1 MTFILTHPTQ
11 CILTSNL
18 FVNLIL
24 FQIARKVGDPDIPRP
39 WSQYSSK
46 KENKTTED
54 EKKNADTK
62 SLSLLKTERWGKN
75 LGNDGNNEDPQ
86 LQEFLQVMQ
95 PRVKSKLW
103 ANDMSVAPASNQHG
117 KGSQKQA
124 QTENEI
130 VEKSASVDMES
141 DEIDEV
147 EDRLSDGQAAKTS
160 QNLVHADVVSDMDYF
175 KSRVKKD
182 WSDSDSSDSDDLDDD
197 ADDELVNRSLKGEV
211 VQERAPNGQHNS
223 LKHDVTEQEDRD
235 EGPHKDSDGEVPDQG
250 KTSSSS
256 VEDEKEKVLET
267 GRLFVRNLPYTA
279 T

>member
-11 CILTSNL
+11 CILTSN
-18 FVNLIL
+18 VVINLIL

-39 WSQYSSK
+39 WSRYSSK

-62 SLSLLKTERWGKN
+62 SLSLLKTERCRKS

-86 LQEFLQVMQ
+86 LEEFLQVMQ

-117 KGSQKQA
+117 KVSQKQA

-141 DEIDEV
+141 DEIDKV
-147 EDRLSDGQAAKTS
+147 EDRLSDGRVAKTS

-175 KSRVKKD
+175 KSRVQKD

-197 ADDELVNRSLKGEV
+197 ADDDLVNRSLKGEV

-250 KTSSSS
+250 KASSSS